1 MKYAEWAKLRDRALQ
16 ISDGWL
22 EWSDLVIKTRAT
34 QGHTLDDAVR
44 WQQQLMES
52 HPKLC
57 EGLMLARLEARQ

>member
-1 MKYAEWAKLRDRALQ
+1 MKFPEWAKLRDRALD
-16 ISDGWL
+16 ISDGWWD
-22 EWSDLVIKTRAT
+22 WSHLVTSSSHPDMGDMDTVMA
-34 QGHTLDDAVR
+34 